1 LCEGQALDKAFET
14 DDEVSV
20 DEYLEM
26 VRLKTGTLLS
36 LCCQLGA
43 VVGEAG
49 DEEVDAVAAFGELVG
64 QAFQI
69 QDDILE
75 IYSDSEKMG
84 KSLGSDIIA
93 GKKTFLTCKAGEFM
107 QSLEGESL
115 DERIPKIR
123 DYFGKNGI
131 VTDGEKLVKEL
142 SEDAISQLEPLPSD
156 VQANLTPFVQ
166 YLMERKN

>member
-1 LCEGQALDKAFET
+1 
-14 DDEVSV
+14 
-20 DEYLEM
+20 
-26 VRLKTGTLLS
+26 
-36 LCCQLGA
+36 
-43 VVGEAG
+43 
-49 DEEVDAVAAFGELVG
+49 
-64 QAFQI
+64 
-69 QDDILE
+69 
-75 IYSDSEKMG
+75 
-84 KSLGSDIIA
+84 
-93 GKKTFLTCKAGEFM
+93 
-107 QSLEGESL
+107 LEGESL

>member
-1 LCEGQALDKAFET
+1 
-14 DDEVSV
+14 
-20 DEYLEM
+20 
-26 VRLKTGTLLS
+26 
-36 LCCQLGA
+36 
-43 VVGEAG
+43 
-49 DEEVDAVAAFGELVG
+49 
-64 QAFQI
+64 
-69 QDDILE
+69 
-75 IYSDSEKMG
+75 MG

-93 GKKTFLTCKAGEFM
+93 GKKTFLTCKAEELDRSHWREFM